1 VTSAHTID
9 PPSFVAQCA
18 ALAVAKGFRSEPFG
32 VIGDC
37 PLLALT
43 KRTPGRRPRIYL
55 SAGIHGDEPA
65 PPLAL
70 LRLLE
75 RDFFDQR
82 AIWFLCPLLNPTG
95 FPPGTRENADGLDLN
110 RDYRQPKS
118 AETGAHVRWL
128 AKQPSFDLALCLH
141 EDWEATGAYLYELNP
156 NQRPSLAEPIIEAV
170 GKTHPIDRATQID
183 GRPANNGI
191 IRPDGIPASRELWPE
206 AIYLRAHHTELCYTI
221 ETPSAH
227 PLEERIEAQCIAV
240 ETAVARLSTT
250 SHSSA

>member
-1 VTSAHTID
+1 VSSANTID
-9 PPSFVAQCA
+9 PRAFVAQFA
-18 ALAVAKGFRSEPFG
+18 ALAVAKGFRSEQFG
-32 VIGDC
+32 EIGRC

-82 AIWFLCPLLNPTG
+82 AVWFLCPLLNPTG
-95 FPPGTRENADGLDLN
+95 FPPGTRENTDGVDLN
-110 RDYRQPKS
+110 RDYLQPKS
-118 AETGAHVRWL
+118 AEIGAHVRWL
-128 AKQPSFDLALCLH
+128 AKQPSFDLTLCLH
-141 EDWEATGAYLYELNP
+141 EDWEAIGTYLYELNP

-191 IRPDGIPASRELWPE
+191 IRPDGDPASRELWPE

-240 ETAVARLSTT
+240 ETAVARFS
-250 SHSSA
+250 